1 MITDELLE
9 RGLGDI
15 ADGYDVPPQAIDDI
29 LDQLRPADAVAPDDT
44 DVETSHRRW
53 PPSRHTWLLSSAA
66 AVVVLILVAFI
77 VGGGHNDGS
86 PSAGGKVTNTV
97 SDRENAAGVGAD
109 GSVKMMSSGPGS
121 APGGGTVSVPAAVPP
136 RPAVTRD
143 QFASGGGSTPSVVP
157 SDSLTKIVQTGSMD
171 LQVDKGKV
179 DGAVVALTKQARV
192 LGGFV
197 ASSQSVGGDEP
208 SASVTLRVPNSSFPD
223 LLAQARGLGKV
234 LSVDTKSA
242 DVTAQ
247 YVDLQAR
254 LHALGL
260 TKSTYLNILTKASTI
275 GEILSV
281 QQRVNDIQT
290 QIDQLQGQLKVL
302 TDQTSYATL
311 TVSIDQKTSI
321 KSVVVHHQ
329 SGLGKAV
336 DRSVSRFVH
345 GVEAII
351 GVIGPIVLVLLLV
364 ALGWLLA
371 KVGYRIVRRQMV

>member
-44 DVETSHRRW
+44 DVEPSHRRW

-77 VGGGHNDGS
+77 VGGGHNGGS
-86 PSAGGKVTNTV
+86 PSAGGKVTNTAA
-97 SDRENAAGVGAD
+97 DRGDGAGVGAE
-109 GSVKMMSSGPGS
+109 GSVKTMS
-121 APGGGTVSVPAAVPP
+121 GGTVSVPAMAPPP
-136 RPAVTRD
+136 RSAVTRD
-143 QFASGGGSTPSVVP
+143 QFASGGGSTSKALPLP
-157 SDSLTKIVQTGSMD
+157 TGDSLTKIVQTGSMD

-281 QQRVNDIQT
+281 QQRVNDVQT